1 MESTAANKR
10 LTSFVHTFLYWE
22 CSHRNTLSMSYS
34 LFRLRCQALFRA
46 RLINYAFDF
55 AGREPIS

>member
-1 MESTAANKR
+1 
-10 LTSFVHTFLYWE
+10 
-22 CSHRNTLSMSYS
+22 MSYS
-34 LFRLRCQALFRA
+34 LFRLMPYRCQALFRA

>member
-1 MESTAANKR
+1 
-10 LTSFVHTFLYWE
+10 
-22 CSHRNTLSMSYS
+22 MSYS